1 MYMDRVSHYTLT
13 RASNGVWYYYAYD
26 DSGRRIRR
34 STMRRSRREAEN
46 EIHRRIARGGL
57 LMKPDVNRIAR
68 MTFQEFSRPFW
79 VWSECPIIRDKL
91 ARGGHYSLDLC
102 LSNRKSME
110 KHILPYF
117 GPSLLSSI
125 TRKDVDRWILSLP
138 QEHGITNSTANKMLS
153 ILKQMLNV
161 AVLEGYIP
169 ESPAEKIRPLVENPR
184 TRSAFSRDE
193 VVRLLSLKWE
203 SQGAYVASFIAAFT
217 GMRLGEIR
225 ALRVKDVANDHILV
239 RHGWSDASGLKETK
253 SGKVRV
259 VPITERMHSLLI
271 SLCRDR
277 KRDEFIF
284 SRDGASPYG
293 DRFFTEPLKQ
303 MIGKA
308 EIESAG
314 RVLSFHSFRH
324 FFNTRT
330 VAKGVSGE
338 VLRAVIGHE
347 SEEMTD
353 HYLHLSPEDLEPI
366 RHVQLEITKDIRR
379 R

>member
-1 MYMDRVSHYTLT
+1 
-13 RASNGVWYYYAYD
+13 
-26 DSGRRIRR
+26 
-34 STMRRSRREAEN
+34 
-46 EIHRRIARGGL
+46 
-57 LMKPDVNRIAR
+57 

-138 QEHGITNSTANKMLS
+138 QEHEISNSTANKMLS

-161 AVLEGYIP
+161 AVLEGYIH
-169 ESPAEKIRPLVENPR
+169 ESPVEKIRPLVENPK

-193 VVRLLSLKWE
+193 VVRLLSFKWE

-225 ALRVKDVANDHILV
+225 ALRVKDVASDHILV
-239 RHGWSDASGLKETK
+239 RHGWSDASGLKEMK

-259 VPITERMHSLLI
+259 MPITERMHSLLI
-271 SLCRDR
+271 SLCKDR

-284 SRDGASPYG
+284 SRDGATPYG

-303 MIGKA
+303 MIRKA

-338 VLRAVIGHE
+338 VPRAVIGHE

-353 HYLHLSPEDLEPI
+353 HYLHLSPEDLESI

>member
-1 MYMDRVSHYTLT
+1 
-13 RASNGVWYYYAYD
+13 
-26 DSGRRIRR
+26 
-34 STMRRSRREAEN
+34 
-46 EIHRRIARGGL
+46 
-57 LMKPDVNRIAR
+57 

-138 QEHGITNSTANKMLS
+138 QEHEISNSTANKMLS

-161 AVLEGYIP
+161 AVLEGYIH
-169 ESPAEKIRPLVENPR
+169 ESPVEKIRPLVENPK

-225 ALRVKDVANDHILV
+225 ALRVKDVASDHILV
-239 RHGWSDASGLKETK
+239 RHGWSDASGLKEMK

-259 VPITERMHSLLI
+259 MPITERRHSLLI
-271 SLCRDR
+271 SL
-277 KRDEFIF
+277 
-284 SRDGASPYG
+284 
-293 DRFFTEPLKQ
+293 
-303 MIGKA
+303 
-308 EIESAG
+308 
-314 RVLSFHSFRH
+314 
-324 FFNTRT
+324 
-330 VAKGVSGE
+330 
-338 VLRAVIGHE
+338 
-347 SEEMTD
+347 
-353 HYLHLSPEDLEPI
+353 
-366 RHVQLEITKDIRR
+366 
-379 R
+379 

>member
-1 MYMDRVSHYTLT
+1 
-13 RASNGVWYYYAYD
+13 
-26 DSGRRIRR
+26 
-34 STMRRSRREAEN
+34 
-46 EIHRRIARGGL
+46 
-57 LMKPDVNRIAR
+57 

-138 QEHGITNSTANKMLS
+138 QEHEISNSTANKMLS

-161 AVLEGYIP
+161 AVLEGYIH
-169 ESPAEKIRPLVENPR
+169 ESPVEKIRPLVENPK

-193 VVRLLSLKWE
+193 VVRLLSFKWE

-225 ALRVKDVANDHILV
+225 ALRVKDVASDHILA
-239 RHGWSDASGLKETK
+239 RHGWSDASGQKEMK

-259 VPITERMHSLLI
+259 MPITERMHSLLI
-271 SLCRDR
+271 SLCKDR

-284 SRDGASPYG
+284 SRDGATPYG

-303 MIGKA
+303 MIRKA

-338 VLRAVIGHE
+338 VPRAVIGHE

-353 HYLHLSPEDLEPI
+353 HYLHLSPEDLESI